1 MPTNFPL
8 PMHLCFIGRKNIKKN
23 NLEQL
28 QHSKPIRRQDKI
40 KIQFLQ
46 RRQVVR
52 IEATSTFIAF
62 HDYCTA
68 LLNHTFI
75 RVHPRPQDEK
85 RDNAE
90 EGSWM
95 ELQIFR
101 PHDILPVDPAAA
113 FWRAGQTENE
123 PQKNL
128 TYTDI
133 YIYKHLYLVSL
144 SWSIYAEK
152 QSYPIFTS
160 NNVLPCRP
168 CNTKQPCSK
177 WDIFLATSSAV
188 EFHNSQYASYCEI
201 WIALL
206 ICCPSTSR
214 LQKLNVRFRCHS
226 ATENPE
232 TRTAA
237 NNCVSPVMI
246 LSSVKPHQKKG
257 NSHSQSAIIVS
268 NKRPLPSFTH
278 TWLILKKV
286 IYALFVASMRTIL
299 SQK

>member
-1 MPTNFPL
+1 MIIVQPCWIILSFVSTPDRRTKNVTMQKKAPEWNSRYLGPTTFCQSIQLLHFDVPDRQKMN
-8 PMHLCFIGRKNIKKN
+8 HKKI
-23 NLEQL
+23 L
-28 QHSKPIRRQDKI
+28 H
-40 KIQFLQ
+40 IQ
-46 RRQVVR
+46 
-52 IEATSTFIAF
+52 
-62 HDYCTA
+62 
-68 LLNHTFI
+68 
-75 RVHPRPQDEK
+75 
-85 RDNAE
+85 
-90 EGSWM
+90 
-95 ELQIFR
+95 
-101 PHDILPVDPAAA
+101 
-113 FWRAGQTENE
+113 
-123 PQKNL
+123 
-128 TYTDI
+128 I

-188 EFHNSQYASYCEI
+188 EFHNSQYTSYCEI